1 MKSFG
6 VRSTSNLIGVH
17 KDLVNVMREAIKN
30 SPHDFTITQGL
41 RTPAQQKELFDKGA
55 SRTLMSRHLTGHAV
69 DIAIIKDGKAVW
81 DFKLYQEV
89 AGHIKDVAADMGVS
103 LVWGGDF
110 RTLKDG
116 VHFELSRKEYPP
128 K

>member
-17 KDLVNVMREAIKN
+17 KDLVMVMREAIKEA
-30 SPHDFTITQGL
+30 PHDFIITQGL
-41 RTPAQQKELFDKGA
+41 RTEAQQKELFARGA

-81 DFKLYQEV
+81 DFSLYQEV
-89 AGHIKDVAADMGVS
+89 ADHIKKVAAAMGVA
-103 LVWGGDF
+103 LVWGGDW
-110 RTLKDG
+110 RGLRDG
-116 VHFELSRKEYPP
+116 PHFELNRKVYV
-128 K
+128 

>member
-1 MKSFG
+1 MRSFG

-17 KDLVNVMREAIKN
+17 KDLVNVMRESIKN
-30 SPHDFTITQGL
+30 SPHDFTITQGV

-81 DFKLYQEV
+81 DFSLYQEV
-89 AGHIKDVAADMGVS
+89 ADHVKKVAADMGVS
-103 LVWGGDF
+103 LVWGGDW
-110 RTLKDG
+110 RGLRDG
-116 VHFELSRKEYPP
+116 PHYELDRKVY

>member
-30 SPHDFTITQGL
+30 SPHDFAITQGL
-41 RTPAQQKELFDKGA
+41 RTPEQQKQLFDRGA

-89 AGHIKDVAADMGVS
+89 ADHVKKVAAAMGVA
-103 LVWGGDF
+103 LVWGGDW
-110 RTLKDG
+110 RGLRDG
-116 VHFELSRKEYPP
+116 VHYELPRKQYP
-128 K
+128 

>member
-17 KDLVNVMREAIKN
+17 KDLVMVMREAIKE
-30 SPHDFTITQGL
+30 SPHDFAITQGV
-41 RTPAQQKELFDKGA
+41 RTEAQQKELFARGA

-81 DFKLYQEV
+81 DFSLYQEV
-89 AGHIKDVAADMGVS
+89 ADHIKKVAADMGVS
-103 LVWGGDF
+103 LVWGGDW
-110 RTLKDG
+110 RGLRDG
-116 VHFELSRKEYPP
+116 PHFELDRKVY